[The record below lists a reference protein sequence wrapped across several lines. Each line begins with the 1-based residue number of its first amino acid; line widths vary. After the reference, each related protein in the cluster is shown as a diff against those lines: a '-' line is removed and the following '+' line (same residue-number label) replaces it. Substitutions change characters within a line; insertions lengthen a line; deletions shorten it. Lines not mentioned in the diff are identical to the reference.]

1 MTGIENA
8 IEADAP
14 PRRPSGRRREQMT
27 RKPRLLFVL
36 SEMLGWQTYAD
47 QLTRVAAARSDV
59 DVDVIRYR
67 VPRLLGAV
75 SKRSYPA
82 FYGRRILFDPIGV
95 ADFAL
100 AGRWRDALARGPV
113 DAIHVASQTLLQLA
127 SGEAGRVPVSV
138 ALDCTRRGYNDNLR
152 QDAWSESEIRRE
164 AALLGGASR
173 LYPMSR
179 WAATSLGTDYGIGDG
194 RISVMPP
201 STLLGRYGPRVRR
214 DWERARVLF
223 VGNNFAAKGG
233 DRLTAWVT
241 GPLRELCELHV
252 VSGDPQSR
260 VQHDGVVVHGSMD
273 NDRLVGELLTRVDL
287 LCLPTRLDL
296 SPNVLV
302 EAAAAGLPA
311 IASDVGAISELVRH
325 GETGFLVDPDD
336 SEGFVARL
344 RQLSSDPAAA
354 LEMGRRARE
363 LAAVAFSAET
373 NYNRLIDEMK
383 SMAGVDWN
391 SCERSRA

>member
-1 MTGIENA
+1 
-8 IEADAP
+8 
-14 PRRPSGRRREQMT
+14 MT
-27 RKPRLLFVL
+27 RKPRFLFVL

-47 QLTRVAAARSDV
+47 QLTRVAAARNDV

-82 FYGRRILFDPIGV
+82 FYGRRILFDPISV

-100 AGRWRDALARGPV
+100 ARPWRDALARGPV
-113 DAIHVASQTLLQLA
+113 DAIHVASQTLLQPA
-127 SGEAGRVPVSV
+127 SSVAGPVPVSV
-138 ALDCTRRGYNDNLR
+138 ALDCTRQRYNDNLR
-152 QDAWSESEIRRE
+152 QDAWSRVEIRRE

-179 WAATSLGTDYGIGDG
+179 WAATSLGADYGIEDG

-201 STLLGRYGPRVRR
+201 STLLGRYRPRARR
-214 DWERARVLF
+214 DWGRARVLF

-233 DRLTAWVT
+233 DRLTSWMT

-252 VSGDPQSR
+252 VSGDPHAQVR
-260 VQHDGVVVHGSMD
+260 RDGVVVHGSMD
-273 NDRLVGELLTRVDL
+273 NDRLVGEVLPRVDL

-325 GETGFLVDPDD
+325 GETGYLVDPDD
-336 SEGFVARL
+336 QDGFVARL
-344 RQLSSDPAAA
+344 RELAGDPAAGLA
-354 LEMGRRARE
+354 MGSRARE
-363 LAAVAFSAET
+363 LAAAAFSAEI

-383 SMAGVDWN
+383 SMAGVDSGPGN
-391 SCERSRA
+391 GLAPPLSAS